1 LSISTLQP
9 TLQEDE
15 FTDSDEDIPLVN
27 TENGKLEKKAEEVK
41 AVGSKKPDA
50 KATAPAKKVKVVE
63 PEKDNEDSD
72 DDSNEDEAFGISDEE
87 MDDVDSDDNDEES
100 DSDEDDN
107 EETPPPKKADL
118 GKKRSN
124 ESA

>member
-50 KATAPAKKVKVVE
+50 KATAPAKKSRLLSQRKTMKTLMMILMKMKLLEFLMKRWMMLTVMTMTRSLTVMKM
-63 PEKDNEDSD
+63 
-72 DDSNEDEAFGISDEE
+72 I
-87 MDDVDSDDNDEES
+87 M
-100 DSDEDDN
+100 
-107 EETPPPKKADL
+107 KKPL
-118 GKKRSN
+118 LLKKRI
-124 ESA
+124 